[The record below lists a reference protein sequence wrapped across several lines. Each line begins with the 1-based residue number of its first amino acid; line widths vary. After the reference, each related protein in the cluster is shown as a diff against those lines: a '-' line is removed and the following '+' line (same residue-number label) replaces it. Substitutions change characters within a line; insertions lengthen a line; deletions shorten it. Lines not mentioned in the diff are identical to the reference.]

1 MAVSV
6 PFDRSK
12 GVTGIP
18 DEEVTKGVTDALAE
32 GLEDVVKDWA
42 DPRNGH
48 TNKAMYKSFLIGLKI
63 KKASHYG
70 MPLIKKIYK
79 TALFGGS

>member
-1 MAVSV
+1 VAVSI
-6 PFDRSK
+6 PLDFSK
-12 GVTGIP
+12 GV
-18 DEEVTKGVTDALAE
+18 V
-32 GLEDVVKDWA
+32 WA
-42 DPRNGH
+42 VPRNGP
-48 TNKAMYKSFLIGLKI
+48 TNKQIYRSFLIGLKI